1 MTTPWTPQERRFLRS
16 LNTHDKIQ
24 DCLDG
29 LTYNPTDHASS
40 PRWVMITGEG
50 HCFEGG
56 LLAAAALEF
65 HGHKPLMV
73 DLIAENDDHHVIAV
87 YKDKTGWGSLSKSN
101 TTLLRGRHPYYLNV
115 RELVM
120 SYFDFYFNTKGQLS
134 LYGYSNPINLNRYN
148 SWQWR
153 ISDNDLMK
161 MGMAFSDET
170 HYEIVSPA
178 KIKKMRKVSQSLKD
192 ACFLGADQNG
202 LFKAN

>member
-1 MTTPWTPQERRFLRS
+1 MKKLYQHHFKRAVP
-16 LNTHDKIQ
+16 NTHDKIQ

-29 LTYNPTDHASS
+29 LIYNPTDHASS

-50 HCFEGG
+50 H
-56 LLAAAALEF
+56 
-65 HGHKPLMV
+65 KPLKV